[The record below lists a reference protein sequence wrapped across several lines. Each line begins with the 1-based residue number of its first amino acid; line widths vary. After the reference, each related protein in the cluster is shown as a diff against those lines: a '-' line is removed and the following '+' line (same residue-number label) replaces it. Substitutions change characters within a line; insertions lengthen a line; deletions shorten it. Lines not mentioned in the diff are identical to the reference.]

1 MFQVLVKNNLFRQ
14 FVHISVYTDFDA
26 EKALKA
32 CVATANLD
40 NYRGIGLYKKLG
52 YIPYNIKDEYNAD
65 NWSLSK
71 TLEYAFDD
79 YCIAEMARKMG
90 KTELAEEFYKR
101 SQNYKNVFNPATGF
115 MQPVDDKGVLSG
127 LSVPMT
133 IQPIFAR
140 VTDGSIYGLCL
151 RIFAD

>member
-1 MFQVLVKNNLFRQ
+1 MMIGYHAVPVIVDAYLKG
-14 FVHISVYTDFDA
+14 IGDFDA

-79 YCIAEMARKMG
+79 YALQRWRARWERRNWRKSFTSVL
-90 KTELAEEFYKR
+90 KTTRMYSIPLQGLCSPLMTR
-101 SQNYKNVFNPATGF
+101 VF
-115 MQPVDDKGVLSG
+115 LSG

-133 IQPIFAR
+133 IQP
-140 VTDGSIYGLCL
+140 YL
-151 RIFAD
+151 RE